1 MKKLII
7 QIPCWNEEASIGTVL
22 SELPKNVSGFEEVE
36 WLVIDDGSTD
46 DTVSEAKK
54 AGAHHVVSLAQ
65 HEGLAAA
72 FETGIHSAYS
82 LGASVVVN
90 TDADNQYDSRDIQK
104 LTQPILDGI
113 ADLVVGDR
121 HASKLSHLPRWKQF
135 LYALADWVVS
145 SAVGHRAP
153 DPTSGFRAMNR
164 FVMSDICL
172 QDQHSYTLETLIQA
186 YFTRKR
192 VKFVPVRTHLVQRP
206 SRLITSTP
214 KYVLKTTRAFLRAY
228 FQFAI
233 TSRFR
238 PKLSPGKAVLE
249 GQD

>member
-7 QIPCWNEEASIGTVL
+7 QIPCWNEESSIGATL
-22 SELPKNVSGFEEVE
+22 AALPRHVSGFEEVE

-46 DTVSEAKK
+46 NTVSEAKK
-54 AGAHHVVSLAQ
+54 AGVHHVVSLAQ

-72 FETGIHSAYS
+72 FETGIHYAHS
-82 LGASVVVN
+82 LGATVVVN
-90 TDADNQYDSRDIQK
+90 TDADNQYDSRDIEK
-104 LTQPILDGI
+104 LTRPILEGS

-121 HASKLSHLPRWKQF
+121 HASKLSHLPRWKQV
-135 LYALADWVVS
+135 LYALADWTVS
-145 SAVGHRAP
+145 GAVGQSVP

-164 FVMSDICL
+164 LVMSEISLRDN
-172 QDQHSYTLETLIQA
+172 HSYTLESLIQA
-186 YFTRKR
+186 YFSSRN

-214 KYVLKTTRAFLRAY
+214 KYILKTTRAFLSAY
-228 FQFAI
+228 FQYAI
-233 TSRFR
+233 IAKIR
-238 PKLSPGKAVLE
+238 PILFPGKAVLE